1 MYRTPV
7 GDRILSPAEARLF
20 AESLRTLG
28 DYLYDMELTMGASV
42 FDDLQRN
49 QQIAV
54 LHTIARALLCQDE
67 PAPTLTAAIEAGV
80 WCVYQNIRDMIEVEL
95 DDAAG
100 LMPGAT
106 WRQLILAACREA
118 EVAEELPEENCRDKR
133 EWDFP
138 IEVLESRVLWDYDW
152 QLARFHRLGSGR
164 RPAAEGS
171 TGHRRRLLRGR
182 AAGPAGCRSR
192 TPVAGDEPIGG
203 RRASA
208 LICRDSVRR
217 KPAKCGQG
225 VFDRRDPKRH
235 QLPSRTESCQDRFR
249 FVPS

>member
-20 AESLRTLG
+20 AESLRTIG
-28 DYLYDMELTMGASV
+28 DYLSDVELTMGAGV

-67 PAPTLTAAIEAGV
+67 PAPTLTAVIEAGV

-118 EVAEELPEENCRDKR
+118 EVAEELPEEDCRDKR

-152 QLARFHRLGSGR
+152 QLENSIDLAPDAGR
-164 RPAAEGS
+164 RLKDELGIADDYFVAVPPDPPDAEAE
-171 TGHRRRLLRGR
+171 RLLQAMNQLADAAR
-182 AAGPAGCRSR
+182 AP
-192 TPVAGDEPIGG
+192 
-203 RRASA
+203 
-208 LICRDSVRR
+208 
-217 KPAKCGQG
+217 
-225 VFDRRDPKRH
+225 
-235 QLPSRTESCQDRFR
+235 
-249 FVPS
+249 